1 MKIAQGWLV
10 PGVLSAIVLLSGC
23 LGSKPVGQN
32 DLLYHNFTLAEVNG
46 KPFSGEKIPNIQFNE
61 GFQISG
67 AVCNAYTGQAEM
79 TGGILSAPQLASTKM
94 LCFDQELNELEFA
107 FGNMM
112 MAGARLKLENGLLTL
127 EGEGVRLKFKSADYV
142 N

>member
-1 MKIAQGWLV
+1 MGIAHGLLV
-10 PGVLSAIVLLSGC
+10 YGVLSAVIMLSGC

-61 GFQISG
+61 GFRISG
-67 AVCNAYTGQAEM
+67 SVCNAYTGQAEM
-79 TGGILSAPQLASTKM
+79 TGDTLSAPQLASTKM

-112 MAGARLKLENGLLTL
+112 MAGAKFRLENGILTL
-127 EGEGVRLKFKSADYV
+127 EGEGYRLKFKNAAYV

>member
-1 MKIAQGWLV
+1 MKIAHGWLV

-23 LGSKPVGQN
+23 LSSKPVGQN

-61 GFQISG
+61 GFRISG
-67 AVCNAYTGQAEM
+67 SVCNAYTGQAEM
-79 TGGILSAPQLASTKM
+79 TGDTLSAPQLASTKM

-112 MAGARLKLENGLLTL
+112 MAGARLKLENGFLTL
-127 EGEGVRLKFKSADYV
+127 EGEGVRLKFKSAEYV